1 MRSLIDDTPQLQYK
15 VELYLAGMVETRFTE
30 GDIHGA
36 LSKLR
41 LQEEAWSRFQPLQEF
56 DVPSSAGRPV
66 KRNILIDNARH
77 SATFHQLP
85 PKPLWKLPLRWSLN
99 FDFAVHGIHVYPEDN
114 LLVAVEPLYAST
126 FHALL

>member
-15 VELYLAGMVETRFTE
+15 VELYLAGIVEMRFTE

-66 KRNILIDNARH
+66 KRNILVDNARH
-77 SATFHQLP
+77 SATFTNY
-85 PKPLWKLPLRWSLN
+85 RRSLCGSCH
-99 FDFAVHGIHVYPEDN
+99 FDGHSTLT
-114 LLVAVEPLYAST
+114 LLFMGYMYIQKIIYSLQ
-126 FHALL
+126 